1 MTRKKKRNLWR
12 IMSFVAMTALIVA
25 VFVWLVDWP
34 AVGQVLRTADI
45 TYLLLASLALVAGL
59 LAFAWRWRVLLA
71 NKPSLLHTF
80 HASNIGHAG
89 NMLIP
94 GRAGEPAR
102 IVVMGQDKSVSI
114 TTATSSF
121 VVERLFEQIMRLL
134 ALGAA
139 VLSGVELEGKTGTV
153 VGGIVFLVVAFVG
166 IAWLVRHQE
175 TVLQRGPKLLAKIPR
190 LTEERAK
197 EWLADFM
204 ANLQAVSEWRRLAA
218 VSAASL
224 VTWGCFWGFFYLTL
238 LALGDGFPPE
248 QRLPV
253 SLGAL
258 ALSPPSAATQPGL
271 FHASV
276 VAPLTA
282 VGFARDT
289 LTAYAILLHILEM
302 IWITLLAVW
311 GMVQL
316 GVSFKELFGE
326 KKAAKAA

>member
-1 MTRKKKRNLWR
+1 MVQSGHVGMSKTWR
-12 IMSFVAMTALIVA
+12 IVIFVVITIIIIG
-25 VFVWLVDWP
+25 VFVWLVDWHE
-34 AVGQVLRTADI
+34 VGRVLREAKI
-45 TYLLLASLALVAGL
+45 TYLLMASAALVAGL
-59 LAFAWRWRVLLA
+59 LAYAWRWRVLLD

-102 IVVMGQDKSVSI
+102 IVVMGQDKEVSVA
-114 TTATSSF
+114 TATSSF

-139 VLSGVELEGKTGTV
+139 VVSGVELEGKTGTV
-153 VGGIVFLVVAFVG
+153 IGGVAFLVGAFLG

-175 TVLQRGPKLLAKIPR
+175 VVLERGPKLLAKLPR

-197 EWLADFM
+197 VWLKDLL
-204 ANLQAVSEWRRLAA
+204 ANLEAVAEWRRLAA
-218 VSAASL
+218 VSGASL
-224 VTWGCFWGFFYLTL
+224 VAWGCFWGFFYLTL
-238 LALGDGFPPE
+238 LALGDSFLPE
-248 QRLPV
+248 QRLAV

-276 VAPLTA
+276 VGPLTA
-282 VGFARDT
+282 VGFANDT

-302 IWITLLAVW
+302 IWMIGLAVW
-311 GMVQL
+311 GLLQTGLSWRQL
-316 GVSFKELFGE
+316 LSSKEE
-326 KKAAKAA
+326 S